1 MDYQI
6 NYDKIPAS
14 GYVLAYF
21 RMGIVFASYTKTAAG
36 IEAKGWKDQLEKED
50 NPLFEL
56 HIFNE
61 QQEYRLFRKQDGKY
75 SEPVI
80 IKNDRSGETY
90 VEDMCVEK
98 RYADVL
104 GKIRVVNYIQYT
116 QDGMLEITNYR
127 LAPAPEEEC

>member
-98 RYADVL
+98 RYTDVL
-104 GKIRVVNYIQYT
+104 RKIRVVNYIQYT
-116 QDGMLEITNYR
+116 QDGM
-127 LAPAPEEEC
+127 